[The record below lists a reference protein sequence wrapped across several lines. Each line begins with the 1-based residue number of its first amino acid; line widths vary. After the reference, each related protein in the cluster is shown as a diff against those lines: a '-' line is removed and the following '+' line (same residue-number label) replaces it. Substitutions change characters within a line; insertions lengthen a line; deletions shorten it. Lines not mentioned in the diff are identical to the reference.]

1 MYTWHYFEPDP
12 IEDSLVCTGDESL
25 GRFLT
30 ATISVTAIRPGL
42 TLSVVYSLVATETCN
57 NSHGPYVINFRYQQ
71 SSIWLT
77 ITPTYPPPPQKQT
90 PHNIQTIQC
99 SQYFGILTN
108 VKVMVELFSG
118 IQITKKLFQT
128 SQVINLSQIDQW
140 YLSCVLCVNNN
151 SPVSGV
157 STITY
162 LFQVR
167 LLLEWAVQAVELE
180 ELVEKIIKL
189 FKV

>member
-1 MYTWHYFEPDP
+1 MWSILD
-12 IEDSLVCTGDESL
+12 
-25 GRFLT
+25 
-30 ATISVTAIRPGL
+30 
-42 TLSVVYSLVATETCN
+42 N
-57 NSHGPYVINFRYQQ
+57 NSPQFDKQ
-71 SSIWLT
+71 SHQPI
-77 ITPTYPPPPQKQT
+77 PPPQKK
-90 PHNIQTIQC
+90 PPNIQTIQC

-180 ELVEKIIKL
+180 ELVEKNYQII
-189 FKV
+189 